1 MNMNS
6 VTANT
11 AKQNFGELID
21 QAQKGPISVTKHGRP
36 SVVVTSASEYREL
49 MAFKHAHLKAEV
61 AAGLAQLDRGE
72 ISTRSAQEIA
82 AAVLENNTAG

>member
-1 MNMNS
+1 MKMSS

-11 AKQNFGELID
+11 AKQNFGELIE

-36 SVVVTSASEYREL
+36 SDVVTSASEYREL
-49 MAFKHAHLKAEV
+49 MGFKHAHLKAEV
-61 AAGLAQLDRGE
+61 AAGLDPLDRGE

-82 AAVLENNTAG
+82 ATFLENNTAG

>member
-1 MNMNS
+1 MNT

-21 QAQKGPISVTKHGRP
+21 EAQKGPISVTKHGRP

-61 AAGLAQLDRGE
+61 AAGLDQLDRGE
-72 ISTRSAQEIA
+72 ISTRSAREIA
-82 AAVLENNTAG
+82 AAVLKNNTAE